1 MNRNDIGLNI
11 VILGNRQTEFA
22 RNEDLYP
29 AFLAERNNV
38 SVIQRIINS
47 CRQIDGTEIIF
58 SALEADAKQFKI
70 GDVLKQLSS
79 RAKLRI
85 TPDLTKGSA
94 CTALLAACEL
104 SQDYELL
111 ILSANEIVDID
122 LATLLLNFRSQKF
135 DAATVAFYSI
145 HPRYSYIK
153 IDNQNFITEI
163 AQRDPISNTATTGL
177 FWFKQTSDFV
187 EAAKTMISLR
197 SPINDNYYVG
207 LTLNELIL
215 DGKKVGFQRI
225 SEDMYIPLKDQ
236 TQSTSYQIGILNGE
250 I

>member
-1 MNRNDIGLNI
+1 MNHNEIGLNI
-11 VILGNRQTEFA
+11 VILGNRQSEA
-22 RNEDLYP
+22 AGNNDLYP
-29 AFLAERNNV
+29 AYLAERNSI

-47 CRQIDGTEIIF
+47 CEQIDNAKIIF
-58 SALEADAKQFKI
+58 SVLEADAKQFNLI
-70 GDVLKQLSS
+70 DVLKQLSS
-79 RAKLRI
+79 GANLRI

-104 SQDYELL
+104 VQDHQLL

-122 LATLLLNFRSQKF
+122 LVKLLENFRSLKF
-135 DAATVAFYSI
+135 DAATVVFHSI
-145 HPRYSYIK
+145 HPRYSYVQ
-153 IDNQNFITEI
+153 IDDQNHISEI

-177 FWFKQTSDFV
+177 FWFKKTSDFV
-187 EAAKTMISLR
+187 DAAKNMIIFR
-197 SPINDNYYVG
+197 SPVKDNYYVG

-215 DGKKVGFQRI
+215 GGKKVGFQRI

-236 TQSTSYQIGILNGE
+236 IQSTFYQIGVLNGE

>member
-1 MNRNDIGLNI
+1 MNHNEIGLNI
-11 VILGNRQTEFA
+11 VILGNRQSEA
-22 RNEDLYP
+22 AGNNDLYP
-29 AFLAERNNV
+29 AYLAERNSI

-47 CRQIDGTEIIF
+47 CEQIDNAKIIF
-58 SALEADAKQFKI
+58 SVLEADAKQFNLI
-70 GDVLKQLSS
+70 DVLKQLSS
-79 RAKLRI
+79 GANLRI

-104 SQDYELL
+104 VQDHELL

-122 LATLLLNFRSQKF
+122 LVKLLENFRSLKF
-135 DAATVAFYSI
+135 DAATVVFHSI
-145 HPRYSYIK
+145 HPRYSYVQ
-153 IDNQNFITEI
+153 IDDQNYISEI

-177 FWFKQTSDFV
+177 FWFKKTSDFV
-187 EAAKTMISLR
+187 DAAKNMIIFR
-197 SPINDNYYVG
+197 SPVKDNYYVG

-215 DGKKVGFQRI
+215 GGKKVGFQRI

-236 TQSTSYQIGILNGE
+236 IQSTFYQIGVLNGE

>member
-1 MNRNDIGLNI
+1 MNINEIGINI
-11 VILGNRQTEFA
+11 VILGNRQSEFA
-22 RNEDLYP
+22 GNGDLYP
-29 AFLAERNNV
+29 AYLAERNSI

-47 CRQIDGTEIIF
+47 CEQIDRTEIIF
-58 SALEADAKQFKI
+58 SVLEADARQFKL

-104 SQDYELL
+104 VQDDELL
-111 ILSANEIVDID
+111 ILSANEIVDIN
-122 LATLLLNFRSQKF
+122 LAKLLIDFRLRKF
-135 DAATVAFYSI
+135 DAATVVFHSI
-145 HPRYSYIK
+145 HPRYSYVQ
-153 IDNQNFITEI
+153 IDNQNYISEI

-187 EAAKTMISLR
+187 GAAKNMISFR
-197 SPINDNYYVG
+197 SPINENYYVG

-236 TQSTSYQIGILNGE
+236 IQSTYYQIGLLNGE